1 MKTNIIKVIFL
12 RGGHPQGRA
21 YTYYTPEDVEV
32 NDIVELMSA
41 QGKVQGVVVQIN
53 VPEVELE
60 PFKNKAK
67 TIIGKLKIKE
77 ESR

>member
-21 YTYYTPEDVEV
+21 YTYYTPEEVEV
-32 NDIVELMSA
+32 NDTVELMSA

-53 VPEVELE
+53 VPEAEIE
-60 PFKNKAK
+60 PFKDKAK
-67 TIIGKLKIKE
+67 SIIGKVKIE
-77 ESR
+77 EETR